1 MNVQERIEL
10 SASIAEYILE
20 QVCPQYPYETDENGE
35 VSYKEFAQEIFNEH
49 YAVVRELVD
58 AMAEETNQ

>member
-1 MNVQERIEL
+1 MNVQKRIEI

-20 QVCPQYPYETDENGE
+20 QVSDHFPYTTDENGD
-35 VSYKEFAQEIFNEH
+35 VAYYDWAQDVFNEH

-58 AMAEETNQ
+58 AIAEGAE